1 MKHKSQ
7 TVERRMVELEGMLPP
22 ATGSKDNNEY
32 WWTIDPQSLVL
43 VRVGTVRLIQ
53 LAEHDCA
60 YMYTVVQ

>member
-1 MKHKSQ
+1 
-7 TVERRMVELEGMLPP
+7 MVELEGMLPP

-60 YMYTVVQ
+60 YMYTVVH